1 VESSVISD
9 DITRRLLEIVG
20 EDWVS
25 IREIENILRI
35 KITLETLNRLSRSR
49 VLEVM
54 YNTFDE
60 TFYLR
65 RKRITREVNAEGIDG
80 ESGEREGK
88 LNLQR
93 VVEKMRSEFHGMVPK
108 PEFEDWL
115 SSNVNG
121 NWRLVYNQLLND
133 DVIEE
138 VIVSGMVFVKVIN
151 E

>member
-1 VESSVISD
+1 MKSSVISD

-65 RKRITREVNAEGIDG
+65 RKRITREVNAEDVDG
-80 ESGEREGK
+80 GGSEGEGK

-93 VVEKMRSEFHGMVPK
+93 VVEKMRDEFRGMVPK